1 MEITESS
8 DLDFRIYGFGEL
20 TQVEELALEAT
31 LDFIDLGKY
40 DGDLYIP
47 AGKHSAKA
55 FDANVRSVANPDA
68 AAGKITDRVA
78 ALREF
83 SVTSIDLKDPVHI
96 DTGTTDAF
104 TVYVCLGGAAS
115 VQIQDEKTG
124 AARYDFKAGE
134 LVLVP
139 ADVTDFYLVPDDRD
153 TRLFEVTIEPYD
165 EEDKYIDP
173 EAEEK
178 LPDDDEK
185 VASIEEFLR
194 KNPGRL
200 N

>member
-1 MEITESS
+1 M
-8 DLDFRIYGFGEL
+8 
-20 TQVEELALEAT
+20 
-31 LDFIDLGKY
+31 
-40 DGDLYIP
+40 
-47 AGKHSAKA
+47 
-55 FDANVRSVANPDA
+55 
-68 AAGKITDRVA
+68 
-78 ALREF
+78 
-83 SVTSIDLKDPVHI
+83 
-96 DTGTTDAF
+96 
-104 TVYVCLGGAAS
+104 
-115 VQIQDEKTG
+115 
-124 AARYDFKAGE
+124 
-134 LVLVP
+134 P